1 MSPRSSIIWDIEIF
15 CNAQWHQSSCLFKKK
30 KKHYA
35 SFSTK
40 PESDIGKAFWPANK
54 LANYTEH
61 CGPCV
66 MITNWAGRACDTSAW
81 LKKKKIKKS
90 SSGQKSGSGSLRSRL
105 LTLVLHFREKK
116 KTERKK
122 EEEKKEGTEKGGSLE
137 SKALMNHVCADA
149 LLITLIRRS
158 AATTNNLRREG
169 LAANT
174 RTSIC
179 SESVLFTTLFTHLCF
194 CGGGSDV
201 FRGVR

>member
-1 MSPRSSIIWDIEIF
+1 MLQNLQQRWH
-15 CNAQWHQSSCLFKKK
+15 CNGFYQQINWLTIQNIAVLVVWQQIGLEAHTTHRHDWKK
-30 KKHYA
+30 
-35 SFSTK
+35 TK
-40 PESDIGKAFWPANK
+40 
-54 LANYTEH
+54 
-61 CGPCV
+61 
-66 MITNWAGRACDTSAW
+66 
-81 LKKKKIKKS
+81 KKS
-90 SSGQKSGSGSLRSRL
+90 SSGQKSESGSLGSRL

-116 KTERKK
+116 QTERKK
-122 EEEKKEGTEKGGSLE
+122 EEEKKEGTEEGGSLE
-137 SKALMNHVCADA
+137 YKALMNHVCADA

-158 AATTNNLRREG
+158 VATTNNLRREG